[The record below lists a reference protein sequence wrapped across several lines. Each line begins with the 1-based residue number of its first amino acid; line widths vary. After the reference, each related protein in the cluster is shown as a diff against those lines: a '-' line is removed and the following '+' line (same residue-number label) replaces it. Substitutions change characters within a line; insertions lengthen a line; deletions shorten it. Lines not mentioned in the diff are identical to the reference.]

1 MSNEIETTAVVLAG
15 GGERV
20 IAWETGVLAGLA
32 DAGVD
37 LRDAGLITGTSAGSF
52 VAARLA
58 AGIDQQAAADEIA
71 ARAPRPVEAPEGS
84 PFEALAAVF
93 ESAGTVGEGRRRI
106 GAFALAAETM
116 SQDDSIARVARR
128 LPDVDWPTALRL
140 NGIDASAGERVTLD
154 DRSGASLAA
163 GVAASRAVPGAL
175 PPIEIGGRALID
187 GAVGSTTNA
196 DVVLEPDSE
205 LTRVVVI
212 VALPTDSPQLAT
224 LWEDALRSELWQLD
238 AAGLETY
245 MVRASDTDIQAMG
258 PSFMDG
264 GQGPLAVRAGREAGR
279 SVGPALREVLQR
291 RSARPGSQRR
301 LRRGAAV
308 AALLGA
314 AAFAAPA
321 QGAVTLGTTD
331 TGPAPAD
338 QPCFGMYFQEAVQGG
353 GPNYVVPSRGV
364 ITRWSAEGAPDGTAV
379 VALKVADG
387 DQMVGE
393 TAAKSVAPSAEPT
406 FNVRV
411 PVRGGDRVGLA
422 VIDGR
427 NVCGRWTPNADNV
440 VRHSFDE
447 VSPPETFSLP
457 RVLPR
462 LQVNLKATVEPDAD
476 RDGFGDETQDDCPTD
491 ARTQDECTGDQPGTP
506 PSQPEQPAPPTPQIP
521 PQPKQPSLPPR
532 PAIPPSR
539 PAPPPVVAPRDTL
552 APGLTTRAAK
562 RQRVARSRR
571 LAVRVTPSEAAALTA
586 SARVNV
592 RGVRLRAVRSTA
604 GADQQVTLRLR
615 TSKAGVRRLRAALDR
630 RRRVLATVKVAA
642 RDGAG
647 NATSRRVRI
656 RVVG

>member
-1 MSNEIETTAVVLAG
+1 
-15 GGERV
+15 
-20 IAWETGVLAGLA
+20 
-32 DAGVD
+32 
-37 LRDAGLITGTSAGSF
+37 
-52 VAARLA
+52 
-58 AGIDQQAAADEIA
+58 
-71 ARAPRPVEAPEGS
+71 
-84 PFEALAAVF
+84 
-93 ESAGTVGEGRRRI
+93 
-106 GAFALAAETM
+106 M
-116 SQDDSIARVARR
+116 SQDDSIARLAER
-128 LPDVDWPTALRL
+128 LPEADWPAALRL
-140 NGIDASAGERVTLD
+140 TGVDARAGERVTLD
-154 DRSGASLAA
+154 ARSGASLAA
-163 GVAASRAVPGAL
+163 GVAASRAVPGGL

-196 DVVLEPDSE
+196 DVVLEPDRE
-205 LTRVVVI
+205 LTRVIVI
-212 VALPTDSPQLAT
+212 VTMPTDSPRLAT
-224 LWEDALRSELWQLD
+224 LWEEALRGELWQLD
-238 AAGLETY
+238 AAGIETY
-245 MVRASDTDIQAMG
+245 IVRASDADIAAMG

-279 SVGPALREVLQR
+279 SVGPALRKVLR
-291 RSARPGSQRR
+291 RRASRPGSQRR

-308 AALLGA
+308 ATLLGA

-338 QPCFGMYFQEAVQGG
+338 QPCFGMYFQDTVESG

-364 ITRWSAEGAPDGTAV
+364 VTRWSAEGPADGTAV

-393 TAAKSVAPSAEPT
+393 TAAKSLGPSAEPT
-406 FNVRV
+406 FDVRV

-427 NVCGRWTPNADNV
+427 NVCGRWTQNADNV

-447 VSPPETFSLP
+447 VSPPATFSLA

-491 ARTQDECTGDQPGTP
+491 ARTRDECTGDQPATP
-506 PSQPEQPAPPTPQIP
+506 PSQPEDPAPPTPQIP
-521 PQPKQPSLPPR
+521 AQPKEPSQP
-532 PAIPPSR
+532 PPSTTPPPR
-539 PAPPPVVAPRDTL
+539 PAPPPVLGPRDAL

-604 GADQQVTLRLR
+604 GAGQAVTLRLR
-615 TSKAGVRRLRAALDR
+615 ASKAGARRLRAALDR
-630 RRRVLATVKVAA
+630 GRRVRATVKVAA
-642 RDGAG
+642 RDAAG
-647 NATSRRVRI
+647 NATSRRLRI